1 MTREELTAM
10 FSEMNA
16 DGTTVER
23 QTEIMGAVLDENDRL
38 NTAVETATAAE
49 AAAREDYNK
58 LRAQYVHRFL
68 SGGPDNP
75 GDNSTVTDDG
85 GDMNKRRTFD
95 NLFKE
100 G

>member
-1 MTREELTAM
+1 MTREELSAII
-10 FSEMNA
+10 SEMTA
-16 DGTTVER
+16 DGVTVER

-38 NTAVETATAAE
+38 NSVLETATAAE
-49 AAAREDYNK
+49 ATAREDYNK